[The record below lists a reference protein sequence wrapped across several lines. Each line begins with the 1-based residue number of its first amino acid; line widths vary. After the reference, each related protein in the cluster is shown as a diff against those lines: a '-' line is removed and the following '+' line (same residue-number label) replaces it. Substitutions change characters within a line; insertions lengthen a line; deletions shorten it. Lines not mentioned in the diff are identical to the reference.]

1 MNAFGLIGIF
11 VLISGIASGFVAY
24 FAIMDLLK

>member
-1 MNAFGLIGIF
+1 MNLFGLIGIF